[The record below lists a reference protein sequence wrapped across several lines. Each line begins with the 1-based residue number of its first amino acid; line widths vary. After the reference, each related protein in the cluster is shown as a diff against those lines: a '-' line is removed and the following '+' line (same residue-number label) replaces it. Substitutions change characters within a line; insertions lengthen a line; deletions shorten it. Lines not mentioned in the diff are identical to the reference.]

1 MPKPRAPSD
10 EPIVFGPF
18 TLDPIGG
25 QLSRH
30 ATVVPL
36 RRKALEVLRYLAARK
51 DEVVSNEDLLDAV
64 WPNLHVTPQTL
75 TNVIRE
81 LRIALDERART
92 PRFLHTM
99 HRQGHC
105 LMTSPPRP
113 DGGDP
118 RDPATIVVGRDDE
131 IRRLESLWRD
141 ALSGRSRIA
150 FVTGE
155 PGIGKTTL
163 VDAAV
168 RAFAVHTPAMWVG
181 RGTCVEQHGQDEAYV
196 PTLTALDDLV
206 TGSHGDDAIA
216 TLRRCAPTWLVQMP
230 WRLSAGDHERLE
242 QALLGTTA
250 GRMLREGLALLRLLA
265 SERPLLLVLEDLH
278 WSDLATLDLLAA
290 LGRRPL
296 PVPLLVLGTY
306 RRVDAIVRTHAVV
319 ELARDLRR
327 TGAVDELA
335 LPPFDA
341 RAVGAYLGARFA
353 PATFSPAFCA
363 RLVEHSAG
371 NPLFLSALVDQ
382 LLARG
387 AIAAGDGGWR
397 LVGDP
402 ETILLE
408 LPQSLRDFVMAELA
422 AMDRETREVVE
433 AASVA
438 GIDFGAAEV
447 AAALDRAPDVVERT
461 CEPLG
466 RVGRV
471 LRIGDETDT
480 TDGGEARRYVFVHA
494 AHRRI
499 VYDQIA
505 PLRRRA
511 LHAATAH
518 GLLVS
523 AAAGGDALAAR
534 LAHHFEQAGE
544 PAKASEQFERAAR
557 HAERR
562 YAYRESAAYTRAA
575 LGHVDTDAP
584 ERAAGLQLRL
594 GALLALVGGFSAS
607 ATEEAFHRAR
617 ALWSAANRPDGLFM
631 AEMALCRLHLARAEI
646 GTARVHSERLLA
658 LRDSALPGFSVHACC
673 WAGIAASSL
682 GELRRARALLE
693 EGRTAPPAPGLIIH
707 HDVHRILRSQLALV
721 LTAVGD
727 LPGAAAV
734 GAEALDGSVTANR
747 AADLGHAL
755 VQAAECAAFRRDN
768 RAGAALAARAIT
780 VAEESELPSF
790 LALGRFYLAAM
801 DDGRPARERLAV
813 MRGALDARHALGDR
827 WQDSVLLTL
836 VAECQLADGDLA
848 GAAGT
853 LDEADAHVARSD
865 ERHSESELLRLR
877 GELALARGGKDGV
890 AEARAL
896 LQRALT
902 IGAKRGALLFELR
915 TACVLARL
923 PLPSVARAEARRTL
937 QRIARRFPAKVT
949 CPDLETARALL
960 GAA

>member
-1 MPKPRAPSD
+1 MPKPRAPAD

-18 TLDPIGG
+18 TLDPVGG
-25 QLSRH
+25 QLLRH

-36 RRKALEVLRYLAARK
+36 RRKALEVLRYLATRNG
-51 DEVVSNEDLLDAV
+51 EVVPNEELLDAV

-81 LRIALDERART
+81 LRIALDERARE

-105 LMTSPPRP
+105 LMTSPPTL
-113 DGGDP
+113 DGGA
-118 RDPATIVVGRDDE
+118 RVASTIVVGRDDE
-131 IRRLESLWRD
+131 IRRLEALWRD
-141 ALSGRSRIA
+141 ALTGRSRIA

-168 RAFAVHTPAMWVG
+168 RAFADHTPGMRIG
-181 RGTCVEQHGQDEAYV
+181 RGTCVEQHGRDEAYI
-196 PTLTALDDLV
+196 PILTALDDLV
-206 TGSHGDDAIA
+206 TGPQGDDALA
-216 TLRRCAPTWLVQMP
+216 TLRRSAPTWLVQLP
-230 WRLSAGDHERLE
+230 WRLTTGDHERLE
-242 QALLGTTA
+242 RALMGTTA

-265 SERPLLLVLEDLH
+265 GERPLLLVLEDLH

-296 PVPLLVLGTY
+296 TVPLLVLATY
-306 RRVDAIVRTHAVV
+306 RRVDAVVRDHTVV

-335 LPPFDA
+335 LSPFDA
-341 RAVGAYLGARFA
+341 RAVGAYLAARFA
-353 PATFSPAFCA
+353 PATFPPAFCT
-363 RLVEHSAG
+363 RLLEHSAG

-387 AIAAGDGGWR
+387 AIAAGEGGWR

-422 AMDRETREVVE
+422 AMDPETREVVE

-438 GIDFGAAEV
+438 GPDLGAAEV
-447 AAALDRAPDVVERT
+447 AAALDRPPDAVERT
-461 CEPLG
+461 CEAVA
-466 RVGRV
+466 RIGRV
-471 LRIGDETDT
+471 LRIGDEPDAA
-480 TDGGEARRYVFVHA
+480 DGREARRYVFVHA

-518 GLLVS
+518 GLLAS
-523 AAAGGDALAAR
+523 AGSDAIAAR
-534 LAHHFEQAGE
+534 LALHFERAGE

-562 YAYRESAAYTRAA
+562 YAYRESAAYIRAA
-575 LGHVDTDAP
+575 LGHVGDDVP

-617 ALWSAANRPDGLFM
+617 TLWTAANRPDGLFM

-646 GTARVHSERLLA
+646 GTARVHSDRLLA

-673 WAGIAASSL
+673 WAGITASSL
-682 GELRRARALLE
+682 GELRRARTLLE
-693 EGRTAPPAPGLIIH
+693 EGRAAPPAPGLIIH

-734 GAEALDGSVTANR
+734 GAEALDGSVSANR

-755 VQAAECAAFRRDN
+755 VQAAECAAFRRDD

-790 LALGRFYLAAM
+790 LALGRFYQAAM
-801 DDGRPARERLAV
+801 DGGRPARERLAV

-836 VAECQLADGDLA
+836 VAERQLADGDLA
-848 GAAGT
+848 GAAST
-853 LDEADAHVARSD
+853 LDEAEAHVARSD

-890 AEARAL
+890 AEARTL

-923 PLPSVARAEARRTL
+923 PLPSAARAEARRTL